1 MIFELSVVIAVLMS
15 GCASDGQS
23 RENRFQNRPRGAPTD
38 LEVRFVELD
47 LVRDFFELLDGD
59 VARLLETLGD
69 AHRVQPAIQQ
79 LLRLRVP
86 SGAGSETGAERRA
99 RRVCKMCARL
109 L

>member
-1 MIFELSVVIAVLMS
+1 MIFELNVVIAVLMS
-15 GCASDGQS
+15 GCAGGRQS
-23 RENRFQNRPRGAPTD
+23 RDDIPRASDRGAPTD
-38 LEVRFVELD
+38 LEVRFVKLD